1 MHAQNMLTCNK
12 CSNMQSRSG
21 TNENLKTRLLQDPI
35 KEFLRLHHAI
45 LLLILKECL
54 IIPETAQLSDQDDRK
69 TVVLDLSQSTIPPQ
83 KFFN

>member
-1 MHAQNMLTCNK
+1 MHARNMLTHNK

-21 TNENLKTRLLQDPI
+21 TKENLKTRLLQDPV
-35 KEFLRLHHAI
+35 KEFLCLHHAI

-54 IIPETAQLSDQDDRK
+54 IIPEPAQLSDQDDTK
-69 TVVLDLSQSTIPPQ
+69 TVVVDLSQSRIPPQ